1 MENLTVLIQTIIG
14 FAALGAGFKGAD
26 WLISLKYMTKDECT
40 ACREKV
46 KESHDND
53 KERIVRIE
61 TKIDMLLG
69 CASINNNKE

>member
-40 ACREKV
+40 ACRRKVDEKHSI
-46 KESHDND
+46 EI
-53 KERIVRIE
+53 ERLVRME
-61 TKIDMLLG
+61 TKMDMLLG
-69 CASINNNKE
+69 CLSVNYKE